1 MTRVWPRSGSATTL
15 PARTSSLG
23 FVARFPSI
31 RMWPSSTS
39 ACASVRL
46 FAKRMKKR
54 KRSILKLACS
64 LAPQLLQL
72 GEGMRLA
79 LRACAARGIAPAPA
93 VARLGEADVGHQPGN
108 RLLVEA
114 DGRRELGVERAV
126 AAGGADL
133 VRMAG

>member
-1 MTRVWPRSGSATTL
+1 MTRVWPRSGRATTL

-72 GEGMRLA
+72 GEGVRLG
-79 LRACAARGIAPAPA
+79 LRACVARGMAPTPAPA

-114 DGRRELGVERAV
+114 DGRRQLGIERAF
-126 AAGGADL
+126 AADGADP
-133 VRMAG
+133 VR